1 MKNFFPF
8 FSILISSALVLFS
21 CSNGPDER
29 TPGEYLSAYIKANPD
44 VVTFGKIDIHSILE
58 KAEYRS
64 VPKFGIVAHGYLQSL
79 AGSVNLKTPVHF
91 ALEGPFLEDGTPKT
105 IIAFV
110 ETINK
115 DSLASKLMEQGY
127 DLEESEGMTYFS
139 SGDVSVGIKNNLSLI
154 ISKKEKYD
162 AKKVLSEV
170 FADVRKE
177 LSDGK
182 VEEILDG
189 EGEIVTGVSIENL
202 YATSNTSLTS
212 LPAQKKKELKEMAQE
227 SYIKS
232 TLNFEN
238 GQLLMQSENLF
249 SDKLMSTMFF
259 RSDSDAK
266 VAKRLGKGEPIMG
279 FSMNMDVRKFQELM
293 DNYSP
298 ESMANLVQ
306 SAGPLAMFYVM
317 SGGKLSNMINGEL
330 GMALLGQPDM
340 MEGIS
345 DFNFFVG
352 LGKQG
357 KAMAQQQLIP
367 MLQENMEHVELKG
380 TELTVA
386 SKKSNAPSPGS
397 ELTLPEGSDDFGM
410 KGMHFFLNLEKVDLS
425 TFEFEGPA
433 TLINQLKYVT
443 FEMDNEG
450 STLILRAKKDNVN
463 ILKQVVDILV
473 KEMKGKVSGIDS

>member
-1 MKNFFPF
+1 MKKF
-8 FSILISSALVLFS
+8 FSIGSVFLSISILLVS

-64 VPKFGIVAHGYLQSL
+64 VPKFGVVAHGYLQSL
-79 AGSVNLKTPVHF
+79 AGSVNLETPVHF

-127 DLEESEGMTYFS
+127 DLDEYEGMSYFS
-139 SGDVSVGIKNNLSLI
+139 SGNVAIGIKNNLSLI
-154 ISKKEKYD
+154 VSKKEKYD
-162 AKKVLSEV
+162 ARKVLAEA

-177 LSDGK
+177 LSGDK
-182 VEEILDG
+182 IEEIL
-189 EGEIVTGVSIENL
+189 EEKGEIVSGVSIENL
-202 YATSNTSLTS
+202 YVTSNTELAN
-212 LPAQKKKELKEMAQE
+212 LPANKKKELKEMAHD

-232 TLNFEN
+232 TVNFDE
-238 GQLLMQSENLF
+238 GEMRMETKNLF
-249 SDKLMSTMFF
+249 SEKLMSNMFF
-259 RSDSDAK
+259 RADSDAK
-266 VAKRLGKGEPIMG
+266 VAKQLGKGEPIMG
-279 FSMNMDVRKFQELM
+279 FSMNMDVRKFQDFM
-293 DNYSP
+293 DSYSP
-298 ESMANLVQ
+298 ETMPTVVQ

-317 SGGKLSNMINGEL
+317 SGGKLSNLLSGEM
-330 GMALLGQPDM
+330 GIALLGQPDM
-340 MEGIS
+340 MEGLS

-357 KAMAQQQLIP
+357 KIMAEQQLIP
-367 MLQENMEHVELKG
+367 MLKESMEHVELTG

-386 SKKSNAPSPGS
+386 SKKSNAPSTAS
-397 ELTLPEGSDDFGM
+397 ELTLPDGAESFGT
-410 KGMHFFLNLEKVDLS
+410 KGMHLFLNLEKVDLS
-425 TFEFEGPA
+425 TFEFEGPSK
-433 TLINQLKYVT
+433 LINQLKFVS

-450 STLILRAKKDNVN
+450 SIMIVKAKKPNVN
-463 ILKQVVDILV
+463 ILKQAVDVLV
-473 KEMKGKVSGIDS
+473 KEMKGKISGFDS